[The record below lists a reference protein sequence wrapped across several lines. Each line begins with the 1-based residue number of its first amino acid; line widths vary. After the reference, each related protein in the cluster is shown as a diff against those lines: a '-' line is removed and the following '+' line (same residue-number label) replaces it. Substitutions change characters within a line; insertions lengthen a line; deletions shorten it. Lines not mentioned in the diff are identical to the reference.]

1 MLKEIYIKSQSCNE
15 LIETIYFGG
24 GTPSFLESN
33 QINSLI
39 EMVLENFNTSS
50 NLEITL
56 EANPDD
62 LTNQKLKDL
71 SKSKINRLSIGVQ
84 SFIDHDL
91 KIMNRVHNS
100 KVSNECV
107 KNAKKY
113 YDNLSIDLIYGMPDS
128 SIESWEHNLDIALSH
143 EVNHISAYVLTVEPK
158 TALQRYVQKGLVN
171 LIDEEVVFKQFKLM
185 FKKLKNQKYINYE
198 ISSFAKEG
206 YFSKNNSS
214 YWLRKKYIGIGPSA
228 HSFDGVSRSWNVSNN
243 NLYTKAIE
251 NNKKYYESE
260 KLTKTDKY
268 NEYIMTG
275 LRTMWG
281 VSLDF
286 LKENFGENYKKYFI
300 DKSKKFLHSK
310 HLIQE
315 NKVFKTTL
323 DGKFLADGIASELFI
338 VNLKN

>member
-171 LIDEEVVFKQFKLM
+171 LIDEEIVFKQFKLM

-214 YWLRKKYIGIGPSA
+214 YWLRKKYIGI
-228 HSFDGVSRSWNVSNN
+228 
-243 NLYTKAIE
+243 
-251 NNKKYYESE
+251 
-260 KLTKTDKY
+260 
-268 NEYIMTG
+268 
-275 LRTMWG
+275 
-281 VSLDF
+281 
-286 LKENFGENYKKYFI
+286 
-300 DKSKKFLHSK
+300 
-310 HLIQE
+310 
-315 NKVFKTTL
+315 
-323 DGKFLADGIASELFI
+323 
-338 VNLKN
+338 